1 MTQHPLTTAF
11 EHLDEQPAPGFRETL
26 LAEMLVELT
35 QPPSAQPVDASDTE
49 PQEITVLKK
58 IDRSNP
64 TPMRTRVIVGVAA
77 AVIVAVGVTAFVVNR
92 RNADTTVVPVT
103 TPEPS
108 PEDSATANAAL
119 LTVDQ
124 LGTEWSP
131 HPESNETR
139 AQWLAAAAT
148 QPACADYNRA
158 VQSAESGAASS
169 SAAFI
174 NVQNQELIESVTVF
188 PTKEAASK
196 LMDALSAPGYPSCF
210 FASWDADY
218 KLNFSEGETSITKS
232 FNFAAPAAHGD
243 RQVAFGHETKYGPA
257 TTRLWQQVFVQVDRS
272 IIWISAAPDGLGS
285 TDPAGI
291 IERSLTAA
299 IDSVNKATASG

>member
-26 LAEMLVELT
+26 LAELLNDLAQPPLT
-35 QPPSAQPVDASDTE
+35 QPVDVADTE
-49 PQEITVLKK
+49 PQEIIVLKK

-64 TPMRTRVIVGVAA
+64 APTRTRVILGLAA

-108 PEDSATANAAL
+108 PEDSAIANAAL

-124 LGTEWSP
+124 LGSEWSL

-148 QPACADYNRA
+148 QPSCADYNRA
-158 VQSAESGAASS
+158 VQSSESGAASS

-174 NVQNQELIESVTVF
+174 NSQNQELVESVTVF

-196 LMDALSAPGYPSCF
+196 VMDALSAPGYPACF
-210 FASWDADY
+210 FASWDAD
-218 KLNFSEGETSITKS
+218 
-232 FNFAAPAAHGD
+232 
-243 RQVAFGHETKYGPA
+243 
-257 TTRLWQQVFVQVDRS
+257 
-272 IIWISAAPDGLGS
+272 
-285 TDPAGI
+285 
-291 IERSLTAA
+291 
-299 IDSVNKATASG
+299 